1 MQGSNCML
9 GNNRIA
15 GLFTVLFIS
24 NACHNLLQ
32 QPKTS
37 ILSFIATFVQ
47 AENGTDFFSELFIS
61 IFQGYQL
68 Q

>member
-1 MQGSNCML
+1 MFGK
-9 GNNRIA
+9 NRIA
-15 GLFTVLFIS
+15 GLFTDRLFIS
-24 NACHNLLQ
+24 NACHNLLKESM
-32 QPKTS
+32 PS
-37 ILSFIATFVQ
+37 YPLLHCYFVQ

>member
-1 MQGSNCML
+1 MFGK
-9 GNNRIA
+9 NRIA
-15 GLFTVLFIS
+15 GLFTEHLFIG
-24 NACHNLLQ
+24 NACHNLLKPQ
-32 QPKTS
+32 CLH